1 MTHIY
6 KKGCCV
12 CGEMVE
18 YNLPL
23 RPLNKV
29 PSAVVEE
36 KLSHWCSHSCLGPL
50 TFHCQAVGEEV
61 SLSHGFRLATRR
73 ATTFRNGLV
82 FSSRPLKIQERICL
96 KLGSKTA
103 KWHGALRVGFTNV
116 HPAARSLPLPPMAI
130 PDLTE
135 KPGHW
140 AAPVPE
146 HLTQAGLRLDLW
158 VSKGGSVYIQSN
170 NSITYKLFSGVD
182 LSKPLWAVIDLYAQ
196 TKSVFLLG

>member
-1 MTHIY
+1 M
-6 KKGCCV
+6 C
-12 CGEMVE
+12 
-18 YNLPL
+18 PL
-23 RPLNKV
+23 FFPL
-29 PSAVVEE
+29 PSAAFEE
-36 KLSHWCSHSCLGPL
+36 KMSHWCSHSCLGPL
-50 TFHCQAVGEEV
+50 TFHCQALGEEV

-82 FSSRPLKIQERICL
+82 FSSRPLKIQERLCL
-96 KLGSKTA
+96 ELGNKTA

-116 HPAARSLPLPPMAI
+116 HPAARSLPLPTMAI
-130 PDLTE
+130 PDLIE

-146 HLTQAGLRLDLW
+146 HLTHAGLRLELW
-158 VSKGGSVYIQSN
+158 VSKGGSMYIQSD
-170 NSITYKLFSGVD
+170 NSTSCKLLSGLD